1 MDSSTSPEVIRH
13 MQLPGEELSFDPY
26 DNDVAPVEEAMFSED
41 LARINQA
48 TAWDYR
54 PSNDNC

>member
-1 MDSSTSPEVIRH
+1 MDSSTSPEVIRP

-26 DNDVAPVEEAMFSED
+26 DEGVTPTEEAMFSED

-48 TAWDYR
+48 TAWDYQ
-54 PSNDNC
+54 PSNNNC